1 MLYLSKHN
9 LHSSAVNVS
18 ATAVILEQIDQL
30 LADWRRKVDIVG
42 QNLIDL
48 HGLATYQRLCG
59 ASGFPKVHL
68 RGVTEARVTPAL
80 ETMSDLF
87 QHFDLLVTTVNKAV
101 ELRKQV
107 PLFLGSEQK
116 IREIEQLLTG
126 PSIQLAVVQIPLAQR
141 GLLSASEAA
150 NAIAPSQLL
159 AAMTDAF
166 QVAKDAVLA
175 VDEAWLRLEPT
186 LADAETEIVSLQQ
199 LANSLGQGSLFELS
213 AARQKITSLRTSI
226 ESDPLGVSANFDG
239 EVKPLIARVRTT
251 LEQLVQQLHQIR
263 ENFAIAHTLLK
274 QLLELHRQAE
284 TAFAESREKVVDH
297 STLSTPLTQEQIE
310 ALSQWLT
317 RLENK
322 FTEGLLIPVRVG
334 LENWTVKVKEYIAAE
349 ERAYTANKAPLELRQ
364 ELRGRLDAL
373 KIKALARGLA
383 EDATLTELAQKAK
396 QLLYTR
402 PTPLDQAAELVSLYE
417 KRLNSQSH
425 R

>member
-1 MLYLSKHN
+1 M
-9 LHSSAVNVS
+9 
-18 ATAVILEQIDQL
+18 ILEQIDQL
-30 LADWRRKVDIVG
+30 LADWSRKVDLVG

-59 ASGFPKVHL
+59 ASGFPKAHL
-68 RGVTEARVTPAL
+68 TGVTKARVTPAL
-80 ETMSDLF
+80 EALSDLF

-141 GLLSASEAA
+141 GLLSASETA
-150 NAIAPSQLL
+150 NAIAPNQLL

-166 QVAKDAVLA
+166 QVAKDVVLA
-175 VDEAWLRLEPT
+175 VDEAWLRLELT
-186 LADAETEIVSLQQ
+186 LANAETEIISLQR
-199 LANSLGQGSLFELS
+199 LADSLGQSSLIELS
-213 AARQKITSLRTSI
+213 TARQKITALRTSI

-239 EVKPLIARVRTT
+239 EVKPLIAQVRAT
-251 LEQLVQQLHQIR
+251 LEQLSEQLHQIR
-263 ENFAIAHTLLK
+263 ESFAIAHTLLK

-284 TAFAESREKVVDH
+284 AAFAESQEKVVDH
-297 STLSTPLTQEQIE
+297 SMLSTPLAQEQIE

-317 RLENK
+317 RLEIK
-322 FTEGLLIPVRVG
+322 FAEGLLIPVCVG
-334 LENWTVKVKEYIAAE
+334 LENWTAKVKEYIAAE
-349 ERAYTANKAPLELRQ
+349 ERVYTANKAPLELRQ

-373 KIKALARGLA
+373 KVKAIARGMA
-383 EDATLTELAQKAK
+383 EDVTLTELAKNAK
-396 QLLYTR
+396 QLLHTR
-402 PTPLDQAAELVSLYE
+402 PTPLNQAAELVSLYE
-417 KRLNSQSH
+417 KRLNSQPQ

>member
-1 MLYLSKHN
+1 M
-9 LHSSAVNVS
+9 
-18 ATAVILEQIDQL
+18 ILEQIDQL
-30 LADWRRKVDIVG
+30 LADWRKKVDLVG

-59 ASGFPKVHL
+59 GSGFPKVHL
-68 RGVTEARVTPAL
+68 MGVTKARVTPAL
-80 ETMSDLF
+80 EAMNDLF
-87 QHFDLLVTTVNKAV
+87 QHFDLLVMTVNKAV
-101 ELRKQV
+101 ELRRQV
-107 PLFLGSEQK
+107 PLFFGSEQK
-116 IREIEQLLTG
+116 IQEIEHILTG
-126 PSIQLAVVQIPLAQR
+126 PSIQLTVVQIPLAQR
-141 GLLSASEAA
+141 GLLSAPEAA
-150 NAIAPSQLL
+150 NAIAPNELL

-175 VDEAWLRLEPT
+175 VDEAWSRLELT
-186 LADAETEIVSLQQ
+186 LIDTEAEIVSLQK
-199 LANSLGQGSLFELS
+199 LADSLGQGSLIELS
-213 AARQKITSLRTSI
+213 AARQKITSLYTSI

-251 LEQLVQQLHQIR
+251 LEQLVQQQNQIR
-263 ENFAIAHTLLK
+263 ENFAIAHSLLK
-274 QLLELHRQAE
+274 QLIELHCQAE

-297 STLSTPLTQEQIE
+297 STLSTSLAQEQIE

-317 RLENK
+317 RLETK
-322 FTEGLLIPVRVG
+322 FAEGLLTPVRVG
-334 LENWTVKVKEYIAAE
+334 LENWTAKVKEYIAAE
-349 ERAYTANKAPLELRQ
+349 KRAYTANKAPVELRQ

-402 PTPLDQAAELVSLYE
+402 PTPLDKAAELVSQYE
-417 KRLNSQSH
+417 KRLNSQPH